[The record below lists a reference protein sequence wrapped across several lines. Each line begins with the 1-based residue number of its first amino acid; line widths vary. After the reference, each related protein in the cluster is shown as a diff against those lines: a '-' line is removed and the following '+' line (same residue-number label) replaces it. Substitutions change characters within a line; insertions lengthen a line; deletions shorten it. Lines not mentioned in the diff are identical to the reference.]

1 MSNCEM
7 PYDENEITQYNP
19 IYETLNINIKKKV
32 GEYLSRNSYNKYTF
46 VDISGV
52 QRECFKK
59 YITLVD
65 YVKFLIGKYKPD
77 QMKSLPAP
85 NTDTSDSSYNEYIHS
100 IHNYAYVDGFFYY
113 LTSLLKDAGFV
124 HGIDFYDSYVCLT
137 KNCNINISDDFE
149 YLCDSSFFNEN
160 LNKLFRFKDPSF
172 NSMFQK
178 KDPVSISDENIAIE
192 ADELSGSE
200 DEITLD
206 ALDLEE
212 IVPDECYNSDSCD
225 SDHSTVDNSD
235 DECEAMSESESEWST
250 DDDSVDVEIDEL
262 ILTID
267 KIPTQVVSI
276 ECCEMTFDSILESD
290 KITMEELESAM
301 FQIIVMLHVYQ
312 TVYKFTHN
320 DLHTNN
326 IMYITTD
333 KTHLSYKI
341 DGVYYKI
348 PTYGKIYKIIDFGR
362 SIYTVKDTMFCSDS
376 FSENGTAHTQYNFK
390 PFYNPDKPTIEPNN
404 SFDLCRL
411 ACSMIDFIVEDIKH
425 IDDYRKVPVYDMILS
440 WLYDDNNVNILY
452 KKNGEERYPDFK
464 LYKMIARLVHNHTP
478 EKQFG
483 HECFKKY
490 IIKQKPKTVMDID
503 KIKNLVHL

>member
-1 MSNCEM
+1 
-7 PYDENEITQYNP
+7 
-19 IYETLNINIKKKV
+19 
-32 GEYLSRNSYNKYTF
+32 
-46 VDISGV
+46 
-52 QRECFKK
+52 
-59 YITLVD
+59 
-65 YVKFLIGKYKPD
+65 
-77 QMKSLPAP
+77 
-85 NTDTSDSSYNEYIHS
+85 
-100 IHNYAYVDGFFYY
+100 
-113 LTSLLKDAGFV
+113 
-124 HGIDFYDSYVCLT
+124 
-137 KNCNINISDDFE
+137 
-149 YLCDSSFFNEN
+149 
-160 LNKLFRFKDPSF
+160 
-172 NSMFQK
+172 MFQK
-178 KDPVSISDENIAIE
+178 KEPVSISDECIAIE
-192 ADELSGSE
+192 ADELSGEE
-200 DEITLD
+200 DEPLV
-206 ALDLEE
+206 LED
-212 IVPDECYNSDSCD
+212 IIPDECYKSETYDSCE

-235 DECEAMSESESEWST
+235 DECECDEDSDEWST
-250 DDDSVDVEIDEL
+250 DSEEPDVEVSEL
-262 ILTID
+262 TLVID

-341 DGVYYKI
+341 NNIYYKI

-362 SIYTVKDTMFCSDS
+362 SIYTVKDTLICSDS
-376 FSENGTAHTQYNFK
+376 FSENGTAHTQYNFG
-390 PFYNPDKPTIEPNN
+390 PFHNPDKPVIEPNN

-411 ACSMIDFIVEDIKH
+411 ACSMVDFIVEDFRH
-425 IDDYRKVPVYDMILS
+425 IDDYKKVPVYDMILS

-478 EKQFG
+478 DKQFG

-490 IIKQKPKTVMDID
+490 ITTKQKGVMDID
-503 KIKNLVHL
+503 KLKSQVRL